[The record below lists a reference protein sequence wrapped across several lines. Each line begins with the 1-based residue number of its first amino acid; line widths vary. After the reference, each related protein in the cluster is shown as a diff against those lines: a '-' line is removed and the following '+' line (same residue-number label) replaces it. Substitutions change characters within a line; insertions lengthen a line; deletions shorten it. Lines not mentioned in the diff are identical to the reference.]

1 MIFTFLLF
9 LLLAASGAVLRW
21 LLSQQGLKGT
31 VFANVLG
38 AFLLALTSDC
48 IDPGA
53 TTPGLGPLG
62 PLTTFST
69 SAAAATQP
77 HEQNGKSKALLYLAA
92 TLALGVS
99 AAYLGLTLSQ

>member
-1 MIFTFLLF
+1 MIFSFLLF

-31 VFANVLG
+31 VFANILG
-38 AFLLALTSDC
+38 AFLLALTSNWVGN
-48 IDPGA
+48 GA
-53 TTPGLGPLG
+53 TIIGVGALGAF
-62 PLTTFST
+62 TTFST
-69 SAAAATQP
+69 LAAEATQTY
-77 HEQNGKSKALLYLAA
+77 EEAGKSKALLYLTA